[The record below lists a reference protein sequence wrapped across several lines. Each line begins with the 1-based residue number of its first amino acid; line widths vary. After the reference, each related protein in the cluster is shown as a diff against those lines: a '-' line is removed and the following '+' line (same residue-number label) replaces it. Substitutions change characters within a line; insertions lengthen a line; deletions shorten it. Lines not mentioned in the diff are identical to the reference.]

1 MDKFIRD
8 GGEYRQY
15 FNYFNNATLFDPIKM
30 KYKTVAGLSDL
41 VDQLSNFELR
51 ELDSEFLQVTKK
63 DIF

>member
-51 ELDSEFLQVTKK
+51 ELDS
-63 DIF
+63 